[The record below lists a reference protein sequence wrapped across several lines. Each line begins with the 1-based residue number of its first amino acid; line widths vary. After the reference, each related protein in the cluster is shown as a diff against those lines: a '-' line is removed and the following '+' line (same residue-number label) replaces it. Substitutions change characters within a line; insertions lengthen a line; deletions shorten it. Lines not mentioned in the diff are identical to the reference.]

1 MCKTMKIDK
10 RTHKELQRH
19 PRKPSVWKRLGI
31 TLGEDCMVFVH
42 PGCVVL
48 QYT

>member
-1 MCKTMKIDK
+1 MCKVVKIDK
-10 RTHKELQRH
+10 RTHKELLRH
-19 PRKPSVWKRLGI
+19 PRKPSVWRRLGI
-31 TLGEDCMVFVH
+31 TLAEDCMVFVR